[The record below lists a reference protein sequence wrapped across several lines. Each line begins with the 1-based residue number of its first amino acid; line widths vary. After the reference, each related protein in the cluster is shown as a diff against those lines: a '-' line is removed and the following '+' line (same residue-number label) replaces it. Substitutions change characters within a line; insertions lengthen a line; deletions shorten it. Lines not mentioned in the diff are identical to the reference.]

1 MDVWD
6 EGVFAKHCEEHAV
19 PLRVRVGG
27 LVEDN
32 GDHSLDVD
40 EGGGLC

>member
-1 MDVWD
+1 
-6 EGVFAKHCEEHAV
+6 V